1 LKLIKK
7 LQECSTIGQA
17 DPILTRLGA
26 GPAVKKL
33 VETALILSNS
43 QDPQQRNHAYAFME
57 SAIKELENSD
67 VTDENHPAV
76 DKNKQGH
83 LEHDQNEP
91 VSPIQEE
98 DDEDDDDIR
107 EQTNDEDR
115 REREQNHDNE
125 DKNEHKLHEEVLD
138 NHNNGPREDGS
149 EQSTENREPYP
160 GTGRDSTNGEKPMQD
175 MDNTQNQ
182 WNETGPG
189 MPPNGMPPQP
199 MQQNGGGMI
208 VPNLPPTGPGLD
220 PQIAQEMGMQ
230 MPTPPPLDT
239 NQMMRQMQ
247 YTIDHKMRNY
257 HNKVV
262 APLNR
267 LLTQQKE
274 TIRSQ
279 KSAIKELSMQIR
291 EISNHS
297 GNMKLDL
304 DSLKKNATVKFRE
317 TESPSTLNG
326 FDPTNNASAHSFSVQ
341 PLPNIQRHKIAT
353 ARAEIE
359 QMDKILNSE
368 RNPMYN

>member
-1 LKLIKK
+1 MKLIKQ

-57 SAIKELENSD
+57 SAIKELENSEVD
-67 VTDENHPAV
+67 DENHPAI
-76 DKNKQGH
+76 DKSKPGH
-83 LEHDQNEP
+83 LEHDQNER

-98 DDEDDDDIR
+98 DDDDDDNIL
-107 EQTNDEDR
+107 EQTNGD
-115 REREQNHDNE
+115 
-125 DKNEHKLHEEVLD
+125 DKNEHKIHEEELD

-160 GTGRDSTNGEKPMQD
+160 GTARDSTNGEKPMQD

-182 WNETGPG
+182 WNETGFPNGQG
-189 MPPNGMPPQP
+189 MPNAQGG
-199 MQQNGGGMI
+199 QNGQGMVI
-208 VPNLPPTGPGLD
+208 PGLPPTVPGLD

-247 YTIDHKMRNY
+247 YTIDTKMKEY
-257 HNKVV
+257 HNRFVV
-262 APLNR
+262 PLNR
-267 LLTQQKE
+267 VVTQQKE
-274 TIRSQ
+274 TIKNQR
-279 KSAIKELSMQIR
+279 SAIKELSMQIR
-291 EISNHS
+291 EISTNN
-297 GNMKLDL
+297 GNIKLDL
-304 DSLKKNATVKFRE
+304 DSLRQNATVKFRE
-317 TESPSTLNG
+317 TESPSMLNG
-326 FDPTNNASAHSFSVQ
+326 FDVNSIAPSQSFTGVQ

-359 QMDKILNSE
+359 EMDKILNSE
-368 RNPMYN
+368 KNPMYN

>member
-67 VTDENHPAV
+67 VSDENHPPV
-76 DKNKQGH
+76 DKNKQDH
-83 LEHDQNEP
+83 LEHDQNER

-98 DDEDDDDIR
+98 DDEDDDDEEGTR

-115 REREQNHDNE
+115 REREQKDE
-125 DKNEHKLHEEVLD
+125 DKDEHKIHEEELD

-160 GTGRDSTNGEKPMQD
+160 GTARDSTNGEKPMQD

-182 WNETGPG
+182 WNETGP
-189 MPPNGMPPQP
+189 NGQ
-199 MQQNGGGMI
+199 GMI
-208 VPNLPPTGPGLD
+208 VPELPPIVPGLD

-230 MPTPPPLDT
+230 MPAPPPLDT

-247 YTIDHKMRNY
+247 YTVDNKMRNY

-262 APLNR
+262 VPLNR
-267 LLTQQKE
+267 LLKQQKE
-274 TIRSQ
+274 TIKSQ

-291 EISNHS
+291 DISNHS

-304 DSLKKNATVKFRE
+304 DSLKQNATVKFRE
-317 TESPSTLNG
+317 TESPTVLNG
-326 FDPTNNASAHSFSVQ
+326 FNPMNNSSTQSFGVQ

-359 QMDKILNSE
+359 EMDKILNSE
-368 RNPMYN
+368 RNPMYS